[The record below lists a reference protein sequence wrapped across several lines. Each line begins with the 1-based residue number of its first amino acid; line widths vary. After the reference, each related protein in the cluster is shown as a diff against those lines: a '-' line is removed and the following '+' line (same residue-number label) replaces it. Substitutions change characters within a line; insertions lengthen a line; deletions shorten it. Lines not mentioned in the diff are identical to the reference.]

1 MADKKIVD
9 IAGPTDTKV
18 DIGSKPMI
26 VGHKSM
32 ASDPMMRE
40 KTESKSDT
48 PETPPE
54 PSSSEAKNP
63 EQEVVTSKAE
73 TIEPPSVKQK
83 TIEPLTEENK
93 PAEKAEQPVTPKPED
108 SDKAEVTDKPEVSEK
123 SDKANAELDATAL
136 ELEKEENLRKI
147 IDSKKYH
154 VNIKQAR
161 GESKSWVYVLIGIIF
176 ATLIALFVLIDTGK
190 LDVGIKLPFS
200 IFSEKENVSSQ
211 PQIEENT
218 QVQTEKQEVEESTI
232 KTESKVPEVVENKK
246 TVQNVS
252 ILLAED
258 GDELKLSNTAPASF
272 VEYMKSKL
280 TAFNCN
286 IIENGTG
293 ITVNK
298 ISEEFASGIVF
309 CDDGYYAYWYLKDGQ
324 WMEYSEDVW
333 YCNEV
338 QTIGIPVEFMSS
350 CIDSASEKSIPN
362 PNGSI
367 NQ

>member
-1 MADKKIVD
+1 MSDKKIVD

-108 SDKAEVTDKPEVSEK
+108 SDKAEVTDKPEESEK

-136 ELEKEENLRKI
+136 ELEKEEN
-147 IDSKKYH
+147 
-154 VNIKQAR
+154 
-161 GESKSWVYVLIGIIF
+161 
-176 ATLIALFVLIDTGK
+176 
-190 LDVGIKLPFS
+190 
-200 IFSEKENVSSQ
+200 
-211 PQIEENT
+211 
-218 QVQTEKQEVEESTI
+218 
-232 KTESKVPEVVENKK
+232 
-246 TVQNVS
+246 
-252 ILLAED
+252 
-258 GDELKLSNTAPASF
+258 
-272 VEYMKSKL
+272 
-280 TAFNCN
+280 
-286 IIENGTG
+286 
-293 ITVNK
+293 
-298 ISEEFASGIVF
+298 
-309 CDDGYYAYWYLKDGQ
+309 
-324 WMEYSEDVW
+324 
-333 YCNEV
+333 
-338 QTIGIPVEFMSS
+338 
-350 CIDSASEKSIPN
+350 
-362 PNGSI
+362 
-367 NQ
+367 